1 MLSKF
6 KQSIFC
12 LKSIFSRSF
21 SFFLEEYYLFNIDV
35 LSLKIM
41 YRNYFLGLFILQ
53 IFEICHNFTKLRSF
67 LSKFELYVGKFPIIS
82 FWGKIADKL
91 LLLSKKL

>member
-1 MLSKF
+1 
-6 KQSIFC
+6 
-12 LKSIFSRSF
+12 
-21 SFFLEEYYLFNIDV
+21 
-35 LSLKIM
+35 M

-82 FWGKIADKL
+82 FWGIIADKL
-91 LLLSKKL
+91 LLLSKKNLNVLILIVFGIFFLFHH